1 MPPLART
8 TSILIAAGLMTAGLV
23 TAELSVRPQAPVE
36 RADFKRDVVPFLETH
51 CLECH
56 SGAEPEDDLDLEP
69 FLKESFARSE
79 REEWRRIRELVQT
92 RKMPPGGQAR
102 PPRQHRKMVTAWV
115 DQAFGP
121 AKGGAG
127 QPPRPVLRRLN
138 HSEYCNTVNDLLAV
152 DFDAP
157 RLFPAENVGFGF
169 DNIGAALSMPDTL
182 FEKYLDAAEQISQM
196 AVITDGLYPPKEQ
209 AFDAT
214 TMQGNARGDY
224 IWLYTNGDATAK
236 WNSLRP
242 GRYLMKVEAWGQQA
256 GPDPCRMELVV
267 DGRKLRLVDVPQE
280 QAEPGVF
287 EVELQIE
294 RGRYSKGVGTHT
306 AIARFVNDFYK
317 PDNPDPKRRD
327 RNLAVVGIEI
337 HGPLDARPP
346 TEFQARLQSEF
357 GKDFKAMASHLASQ
371 FWRRP
376 AAKAEVGRLVKLL
389 DKDLAWEFNVQ
400 TLLQALLVSPQFLY
414 RPEQDGALTSWQMA
428 TRLSYF
434 LRSTT
439 PDAELLELAANDQ
452 LQIDDVLIAQVTR
465 LLADDSDEHP
475 TKDRADESSDALAQ
489 NFASQWLK
497 LRLLNEV
504 GIDAELF
511 PTVTPALRDS
521 MRRESL
527 QLFTTVLRENL
538 PIRNMLTADF
548 TYLDPALAKH
558 YGLPFDREKGK
569 GIQRVDLSQS
579 NRRGI
584 LSHASVLTL
593 TSNPTRTSPV
603 KRGKW
608 VMETLLGTSPPPPP
622 PTAGGL
628 DESKVD
634 SAASLRVQFEQHRS
648 KPECISCHLVMD
660 PIGFGLE
667 NYNAVGIWREYEAS
681 VEAEAGGVTIDNLGV
696 LPDGRQFRGP
706 LELSQMLYEDFSII
720 ENALEQLY
728 IYALGRGLSD
738 DDYPI
743 LDSILDN
750 LESGADATW
759 RDLAVGIVLS
769 DAFRK
774 NSTGPP
780 PPAKS
785 KPSTE
790 QSK

>member
-8 TSILIAAGLMTAGLV
+8 SSILIAACLMTAGLV
-23 TAELSVRPQAPVE
+23 TAKLDMRQQAPVV
-36 RADFKRDVVPFLETH
+36 RADFKLDVVPFLETH

-69 FLKESFARSE
+69 FLKESFARGE
-79 REEWRRIRELVQT
+79 AEEWRRIRELVQT

-102 PPRQHRKMVTAWV
+102 PPRQQRKMVTAWV

-121 AKGGAG
+121 AKGGAA

-138 HSEYCNTVNDLLAV
+138 HAEYRNTVFDLLAV

-196 AVITDGLYPPKEQ
+196 AVITDGLFPPKMQ
-209 AFDAT
+209 AFDVT
-214 TMQGNARGDY
+214 TLQGNSRADV

-236 WNSLRP
+236 WTSPRP
-242 GRYLMKVEAWGQQA
+242 GRFLMKVEAWGQQA

-267 DGRKLRLVDVPQE
+267 DGRKLKSVDVPQE
-280 QAEPGVF
+280 QAKPGVF

-294 RGRYSKGVGTHT
+294 RGRYSKGAGSHT
-306 AIARFVNDFYK
+306 ATARFVNDYYK
-317 PDNPDPKRRD
+317 PDSPDPKRRD

-337 HGPLDARPP
+337 HGPLDSRAP
-346 TEFQARLQSEF
+346 TEFQTQLQSEF
-357 GKDFKAMASHLASQ
+357 GDDFKKIAQHLATQ

-389 DKDLAWEFNVQ
+389 DKKLAWEFNVQ

-414 RPEQDGALTSWQMA
+414 RPEQDGTLTSWQMA

-439 PDAELLELAANDQ
+439 PDAELLELAANDE
-452 LQIDDVLIAQVTR
+452 LQNNDVLIAQVKR
-465 LLADDSDEHP
+465 LLADDPAQS
-475 TKDRADESSDALAQ
+475 TDALAQ

-497 LRLLNEV
+497 LRLLDEV

-521 MRRESL
+521 MRQESL
-527 QLFTTVLRENL
+527 QLFTTVLRQNL
-538 PIRNMLTADF
+538 PIRDMLTADF
-548 TYLDPALAKH
+548 TYLDPPLAKH
-558 YGLPFDREKGK
+558 YGLPFDWEKGK
-569 GIQRVDLSQS
+569 GTQRVDLSQS

-648 KPECISCHLVMD
+648 KPECITCHLVMD

-667 NYNAVGIWREYEAS
+667 NYNAVGIEL
-681 VEAEAGGVTIDNLGV
+681 VGVDIDDLGI
-696 LPDGRQFRGP
+696 LPDGRQFNGP
-706 LELSQMLYEDFSII
+706 QELSQMLYEDFSII

-743 LDSILDN
+743 LDQILDN
-750 LESGADATW
+750 LESSADATW

-769 DAFRK
+769 DAFRN
-774 NSTGPP
+774 NSTIL
-780 PPAKS
+780 S
-785 KPSTE
+785 K
-790 QSK
+790 